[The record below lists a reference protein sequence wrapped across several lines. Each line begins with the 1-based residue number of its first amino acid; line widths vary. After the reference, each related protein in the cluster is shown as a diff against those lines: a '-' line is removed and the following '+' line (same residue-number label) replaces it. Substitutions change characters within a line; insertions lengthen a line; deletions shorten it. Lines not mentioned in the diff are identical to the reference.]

1 MNWQKTGVILVA
13 MWLWLLL
20 PSAHGRA
27 GVYHFV
33 TLEYPP
39 LEYQDTGGRPEGVAV
54 EMVSQIMTDL
64 GHRLYIEV
72 LPWTRALKMVRYGK
86 ADAIFT
92 IFRNAAREGFLDYS
106 EEVLIPQLVALYA
119 LSDNPVDFDGD
130 LEALEPYKIGVVST
144 ISYGQTFDRL
154 SLQLTVERTAT
165 LDQNLTKLL
174 LGRIDLV
181 ISNVYQAESVI
192 DRRMLNASI
201 KRLRPHVERIP
212 SYVAFSK
219 IRKLMTLRQ
228 DFDRQ
233 LMRMKKSGRYA
244 AIVAGSG
251 LNREGQK
258 IGD

>member
-1 MNWQKTGVILVA
+1 MNWQKTSVILAAV
-13 MWLWLLL
+13 WVGFLL
-20 PSAHGRA
+20 PSANGRA
-27 GVYHFV
+27 DVYHFV

-39 LEYQDTGGRPEGVAV
+39 LEYKDASGRPEGVAV
-54 EMVSQIMTDL
+54 EMVKQIMTDL

-92 IFRNAAREGFLDYS
+92 IFKNTAREEFLDYS

-119 LSDNPVDFDGD
+119 LADSPVDFDGD
-130 LEALEPYKIGVVST
+130 LEALKPYKIGVVST

-154 SLQLTVERTAT
+154 SPQLRVERTAT

-181 ISNVYQAESVI
+181 ISNVYQAQNVI
-192 DRRMLNASI
+192 DRRKLNATI

-219 IRKLMTLRQ
+219 IRKLTVLRQ
-228 DFDRQ
+228 DFDSQ
-233 LMRMKKSGRYA
+233 LIRMKKTGRYA
-244 AIVAGSG
+244 AIMAGSG
-251 LNREGQK
+251 LNREGQT